1 MKYRALFVL
10 TLLVAGSSRSE
21 AVGYCGSHGGSPY
34 DYRELLCHA
43 LVFYEANRSGYL
55 PSDQRVEWR
64 GDSALNDGADNGV
77 NLEGGYYDAGDL
89 VKFGFPLAYTVT
101 FLSWGYITYG
111 EGYVQAGQTQYLEK
125 TIKWATDFILKAHT
139 TPTTIW
145 AQVGDG
151 DLDHSLWGPPEDMTM
166 ARPSYKLDQNAPGSE
181 VAAESAA
188 GLAAASIVFKNSNP
202 SYSATLLQAA
212 KELFDFANNYREMYT
227 NSLPEAADF
236 YVTFGYGD
244 ELTWGAIWLYRATGD
259 DSYRALAEQLF
270 TEFDVA
276 YGASFSWENKK
287 SGCIAL
293 FAELLGGNYLNI
305 LQSNAAELRN
315 FQTTP
320 GGLHYFQHWGSLRYA
335 LNHGFIAFRAADLG
349 LDTAANNE
357 FGERQINYALGS
369 NPRSS
374 SYVVGVGNNPPT
386 HCHHR
391 AASCPGP
398 GIPCG
403 WDYGNS
409 ANPNPHILYGALV
422 GGPDQNDGYTDERQ
436 NWEQNEVGCDYNAA
450 LAANLA
456 RMITHQPL

>member
-1 MKYRALFVL
+1 MSSDIGD
-10 TLLVAGSSRSE
+10 GSSRSE

-89 VKFGFPLAYTVT
+89 VKFGFPLAFSVT
-101 FLSWGYITYG
+101 FLSWGYIAYG
-111 EGYVQAGQTQYLEK
+111 EAYVQAGQTQYLEK

-145 AQVGDG
+145 AQVGDAL
-151 DLDHSLWGPPEDMTM
+151 LDHSLWGPPEDMTM
-166 ARPSYKLDQNAPGSE
+166 ARPSYKLDQDAPGKLE
-181 VAAESAA
+181 IFI
-188 GLAAASIVFKNSNP
+188 LA
-202 SYSATLLQAA
+202 LL
-212 KELFDFANNYREMYT
+212 
-227 NSLPEAADF
+227 
-236 YVTFGYGD
+236 
-244 ELTWGAIWLYRATGD
+244 
-259 DSYRALAEQLF
+259 
-270 TEFDVA
+270 
-276 YGASFSWENKK
+276 
-287 SGCIAL
+287 
-293 FAELLGGNYLNI
+293 AELLGGNYLNI
-305 LQSNAAELRN
+305 LQSNIAELRN
-315 FQTTP
+315 LQTTP
-320 GGLHYFQHWGSLRYA
+320 GGMHYFQHWGSLRYA

-409 ANPNPHILYGALV
+409 ANPNPHILYGAIA
-422 GGPDQNDGYTDERQ
+422 ES
-436 NWEQNEVGCDYNAA
+436 E
-450 LAANLA
+450 
-456 RMITHQPL
+456 